1 MGSPFQQAAAMVRLA
16 TVFLLAVSASAQSA
30 TPSCSEGWSQNDM
43 TCYKLFNKTRVTWKT
58 AQYKC
63 AKISQN
69 AKLAVAKSETV
80 NNFIGQLGH
89 EEGWH
94 FNKHGLWLGGRQAP
108 GSEEPAGGWTW
119 VNPIGTGTLISEEG
133 YTNWGLSDPENRSKD
148 PKRAMVTTG
157 ADCLI
162 MVGGH
167 DVRISTSFW
176 WDRACN
182 SEEHYMCEEPAR
194 VRGEP
199 CQKCGMAERKPMSPK
214 LVRSSPDRIM
224 NGTETEVHEYPWMV
238 RLAKPDPR
246 HDVFCG
252 GTLLNG
258 LWVLTAETCKAS
270 VGDIAVLGDHNFL
283 GTEANEFKEKHHKIA
298 EVMTQNKLALLRLER
313 PTDFGH
319 PFVLPACFPSHPETN
334 YGEGMP
340 AIATGWGT
348 TNQAWISP
356 KLQELKMTVID
367 NSHCNTLISDSVDP
381 IMELLASDMFCAK
394 NENGNTAGV
403 DMGGPLVVESG
414 HRYELVGVTTGEFSR
429 PASMFVKVSSYID
442 WIKEEMAA
450 YDNVCP

>member
-1 MGSPFQQAAAMVRLA
+1 MGSPFQQAAAMVRLS
-16 TVFLLAVSASAQSA
+16 TVFLLAVSASAESA

-298 EVMTQNKLALLRLER
+298 EVTTLNKLALLRLRR
-313 PTDFGH
+313 PADFGH

-356 KLQELKMTVID
+356 KLQELKMTLLD
-367 NSHCNTLISDSVDP
+367 NSHCNTLSSSDDAKP
-381 IMELLASDMFCAK
+381 LASDMFCAK

-429 PASMFVKVSSYID
+429 PASRFVKVSSYID
-442 WIKEEMAA
+442 WIKENMAN
-450 YDNVCP
+450 YNNVCP